1 MLTIVF
7 ALLAGIG
14 LIILLSA
21 RFKMHPFFSL
31 FIACFV
37 TGWIGGLD
45 ATAILT
51 TMKEGFGKIMSSL
64 GFIITLGTMLGLV
77 LEANG
82 ATTAMANAIIKW
94 AGSKRTVL
102 AMSLTGFIVGL
113 PIFCDS
119 GYVVLSGLN
128 QSMIRKTK
136 IPVAVMSTAMAT
148 GLYAVHCFIPP
159 HPGVTA
165 ATGTLNADFG
175 RVILYGLLIAIPAM
189 LAGYYWAVWQGR
201 KFSAIAVDDPFV
213 EPARDNEKLPGSFLS
228 FLPVLIPIVL
238 IALRAVTI
246 TIVSVKNGMIE
257 SLLLTGDPVIAL
269 AIGVVLALCI
279 PKKWERNEWS
289 KLAHHGLEKAGGI
302 LMIIGAGG
310 AFGAVISVLKIQ
322 DHLAGIEGLD
332 AWGLFFPFLVAMIL
346 KTAQGSSTVAVL
358 TAASIVVPFL
368 PVLHLDD
375 TNGRVIAVL
384 AMGAGSMAVS
394 HVNDAYFW
402 VIANFS
408 DQELKP
414 VLRVYSMATI
424 CMAVVA
430 IIAVYLLSLII
441 L

>member
-7 ALLAGIG
+7 ALIVGISC
-14 LIILLSA
+14 IILLSA

-37 TGWIGGLD
+37 TGWIGGID
-45 ATAILT
+45 AAALLT
-51 TMKEGFGKIMSSL
+51 NMKEGFGRIMSSL
-64 GFIITLGTMLGLV
+64 GFIIALGTVLGLV

-82 ATTAMANAIIKW
+82 ATTAMASAIIKW

-102 AMSLTGFIVGL
+102 AMSLTGFMVGL

-128 QSMIRKTK
+128 QSMIRKTR
-136 IPVAVMSTAMAT
+136 IPTAVMSTAMAT

-165 ATGTLNADFG
+165 ATGTVNADFG
-175 RVILYGLLIAIPAM
+175 RVIVYGLLIAVPAM
-189 LAGYYWAVWQGR
+189 LAGYYWAMWQGK
-201 KFSAIAVDDPFV
+201 KFGAIAASDPFA
-213 EPARDNEKLPGSFLS
+213 EPTTDNEKLPGTFLS

-238 IALRAVTI
+238 IALRAMMT
-246 TIVSVKNGMIE
+246 TIVPVKNTVIE
-257 SLLLTGDPVIAL
+257 SLLLVGDPAIAL

-279 PKKWERNEWS
+279 PKKWERNEWN

-310 AFGAVISVLKIQ
+310 AFGAVISALKIQ
-322 DHLAGIEGLD
+322 DHLAGMEGLD
-332 AWGLFFPFLVAMIL
+332 AWGLFFPFLVATIL
-346 KTAQGSSTVAVL
+346 KTAQGSSTVAIL

-368 PVLHLDD
+368 PALHLDD

-384 AMGAGSMAVS
+384 AMGAGSMAIS

-402 VIANFS
+402 VITNFS
-408 DQELKP
+408 GQELKP